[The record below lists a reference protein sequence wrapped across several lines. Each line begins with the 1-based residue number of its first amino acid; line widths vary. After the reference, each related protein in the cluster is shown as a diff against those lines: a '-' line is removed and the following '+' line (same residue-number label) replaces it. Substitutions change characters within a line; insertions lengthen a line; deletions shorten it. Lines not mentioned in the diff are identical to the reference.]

1 MKKVKIIVVVSL
13 IAIFT
18 LIITLKVAS
27 IEDRNKAIT
36 LHEAFEIAYKEA
48 KNWEEKAELFSM
60 TSVDN
65 EGMTV
70 EDDGHDGRRRFWNF
84 IFVVPEEEKQLII
97 SIHDKKVINS
107 LSEKGAALS
116 TFIKRE
122 EMLMTSKEAVD
133 KAIKDFKVNPG
144 NGGWAGGYHFTL
156 DKQDNVAKL
165 SVVCLDKEGYF
176 SNISFDAST
185 KELISGLHKIPEG
198 GGIIKNKS
206 YMKLDKN
213 NQISGIGI
221 YMSPNFEN
229 DNIMIASYIVN
240 PYKSNMLLRTSI
252 TMDNGITW
260 RDFNVNENFSNI
272 NFSDNFSI
280 DKTIYAVS
288 GKSLIKT
295 TNYGL
300 EWENVFTAKSE
311 IMNMSIYK
319 EQILLNCTE
328 LVYLSKD
335 NGLSWNE
342 LKIPSQV
349 ITETFDDNGN
359 IYIYSNNKLFK
370 EYDNSWREIEVL
382 FPDNIRGVKFDEN
395 NLIYYSEDNIG
406 LINLQNNMLTVIDS
420 LEGVENVFLAK
431 DNMLYYLS
439 NNKSLIKLT
448 KNNNEWISEK
458 IDIDIKG
465 KLLDLNIKEST
476 GDIYLS
482 VGSEVK
488 WEKIEGGR

>member
-1 MKKVKIIVVVSL
+1 
-13 IAIFT
+13 
-18 LIITLKVAS
+18 
-27 IEDRNKAIT
+27 
-36 LHEAFEIAYKEA
+36 
-48 KNWEEKAELFSM
+48 
-60 TSVDN
+60 
-65 EGMTV
+65 
-70 EDDGHDGRRRFWNF
+70 
-84 IFVVPEEEKQLII
+84 
-97 SIHDKKVINS
+97 
-107 LSEKGAALS
+107 
-116 TFIKRE
+116 
-122 EMLMTSKEAVD
+122 
-133 KAIKDFKVNPG
+133 
-144 NGGWAGGYHFTL
+144 
-156 DKQDNVAKL
+156 
-165 SVVCLDKEGYF
+165 
-176 SNISFDAST
+176 
-185 KELISGLHKIPEG
+185 
-198 GGIIKNKS
+198 
-206 YMKLDKN
+206 MKLDKN

-458 IDIDIKG
+458 IAIDIKG